1 MLSEAL
7 FFPQSTLAAA
17 DRGGS
22 RSWGRGVLHA
32 GLCPSPPIPLLQTLN
47 AHSRHSPC
55 KTILQGGSEQE
66 LFKKAEGEGSA
77 CNRLTAPRRQDPKVC
92 SERRLQPAEAAQEV
106 NQHQCM
112 QGRSCW
118 PHGSQHPHGVGT
130 GPAWPHEAPR
140 VLRKPWE
147 QGAAVCDPR
156 GGCSCGTGLVLSAAF
171 RSCFPSV
178 RADLLS
184 DYCWIR

>member
-1 MLSEAL
+1 M
-7 FFPQSTLAAA
+7 

-32 GLCPSPPIPLLQTLN
+32 GLCPSPPVPLLQTLD
-47 AHSRHSPC
+47 ARSGHSPC
-55 KTILQGGSEQE
+55 KNILQGGSEQE

-112 QGRSCW
+112 QHSVGRSCW
-118 PHGSQHPHGVGT
+118 PHGMGT
-130 GPAWPHEAPR
+130 GPAWPHEAPGL
-140 VLRKPWE
+140 LRKPRE
-147 QGAAVCDPR
+147 QGAALCDPR

-171 RSCFPSV
+171 RGCFPSV

-184 DYCWIR
+184 DYFWIRQGICTERPLGTQM